1 MAAGRLAARGPE
13 SDRLDRA
20 IGSDIF
26 GCVKRPKRS
35 GKIAMK
41 NDAFPS
47 QTCSVAR
54 ALEIVGE
61 WWTLLIVREAFF
73 GVRRFSEFE
82 RNLGIAKNVL
92 SERLSKLVA
101 SGLMERIDMPGR
113 GNPRDYNLT
122 DRGRDLLPIVVALMQ
137 WGDRWIVGPERS
149 PIRVLDR
156 ETGEEIA
163 QMRVTAASGRP
174 LSLEDVSVAPGPGAD
189 EAIRRRFGAPPRPT
203 TLPT

>member
-1 MAAGRLAARGPE
+1 
-13 SDRLDRA
+13 
-20 IGSDIF
+20 
-26 GCVKRPKRS
+26 
-35 GKIAMK
+35 MK

-73 GVRRFSEFE
+73 GARRFGEFE

-101 SGLMERIDMPGR
+101 YGLMERIDVPGR
-113 GNPRDYNLT
+113 GNPRDYRLT
-122 DRGRDLLPIVVALMQ
+122 DRGRDLFPVLVALMQ
-137 WGDRWIVGPERS
+137 WGDRWIAGPERS
-149 PIRVLDR
+149 PVRLLEL

-163 QMRVTAASGRP
+163 PMRVVAANGRL
-174 LSLEDVSVAPGPGAD
+174 LSANDVRIAPGPGAD
-189 EAIRRRFGAPPRPT
+189 EAIQRRFGAPPVSGIPRT
-203 TLPT
+203 